1 LELLSTSV
9 LFFSREMIRRA
20 ISSDSSLQK
29 SVNLT
34 WLFLPIGVI
43 ISTFMVSL
51 WIYLD
56 IDASEDH
63 LNIQYPYACALIGFS
78 SILQMFEEP
87 VYFLGAKFLQAK
99 NKSAAEASMLV
110 SRSLLYVLAA
120 LYAPLN
126 WQIIVFTAAHA
137 FSSLICSTVHW
148 YLWYLDL
155 SNNEKINDMNNKK
168 KNAISLANLMPKR
181 DDLDDEWFDQSQ
193 IERLKAFFDQ
203 GFSKQILTEGE
214 RFIVTFFNLFDLK
227 SQGLWDSINA
237 LGALFPRFIFRPL
250 EEGYFYFFRE
260 NPKTRRNQLPIILRL
275 SMLFGLICVFIGIPQ
290 CFSILFLYGG
300 KTLSDWPGE
309 LILALALINTLFCAC
324 NGMIEAYL
332 FSSMSEDELKS
343 HNWTLKLFSVIY
355 LGLTAI
361 FGNIF
366 GCSGITIAQIVNM
379 SLRILHGIKFI
390 SIKHKE
396 AFGTFFIQSLPQVQT
411 WCSLILS
418 FLIQV
423 LSRVVLFNGRR
434 YGTGSILEI
443 LLVGIIG
450 AISGLLVLAVI
461 FKFETEIVKSV
472 FLQIPFIRKIIFKIR
487 EFFGKNEESDEKND
501 LKTD

>member
-1 LELLSTSV
+1 
-9 LFFSREMIRRA
+9 
-20 ISSDSSLQK
+20 
-29 SVNLT
+29 
-34 WLFLPIGVI
+34 
-43 ISTFMVSL
+43 MVSL

-56 IDASEDH
+56 IDASEDR
-63 LNIQYPYACALIGFS
+63 LNMQYPYACSLIGFS

-110 SRSLLYVLAA
+110 SRSIFYVLAA
-120 LYAPLN
+120 LYAPTN
-126 WQIIVFTAAHA
+126 WQIIIFTAAHA

-148 YLWYLDL
+148 SLWYFDMKNG
-155 SNNEKINDMNNKK
+155 NNV
-168 KNAISLANLMPKR
+168 ISMANLLPKK
-181 DDLDDEWFDQSQ
+181 DEIDGEWFDQSQ

-260 NPKTRRNQLPIILRL
+260 NPKSRRSQLPIILRL
-275 SMLFGLICVFIGIPQ
+275 SMLLGLICVFIGIPQ

-309 LILALALINTLFCAC
+309 FILALALINTLFCAC

-366 GCSGITIAQIVNM
+366 GCAGITIAQLVNM
-379 SLRILHGIKFI
+379 SLRILHGIRFI
-390 SIKHKE
+390 SIKHQE
-396 AFGTFFIQSLPQVQT
+396 PFGTFFTQSLPQIQT
-411 WCSLILS
+411 WCSLVLS
-418 FLIQV
+418 FLVQV
-423 LSRVVLFNGRR
+423 LSRVVLFNGRL

-450 AISGLLVLAVI
+450 VISGLLVLAVI
-461 FKFETEIVKSV
+461 FKFETEIVKNV

-487 EFFGKNEESDEKND
+487 EFFVKDEDSLEEKPD
-501 LKTD
+501 LKRE